1 MAGASPYER
10 EMSQKALRLLPET
23 SDPIERLR
31 LKCLARGATGIKGL
45 GRSFRIMDD
54 DRSKKLDFDE
64 FKKGISN
71 CGLDMEPN
79 ELTYMFQAFDEDNTG
94 KINID
99 EFLVKLR
106 PPLSISRQ
114 TVIQKAFQRADRTGD
129 GVITT
134 DDLRGVY
141 NVKQHPKYLNGEWSE
156 DQIFRKFL
164 ENFETPDDPDGVVTY
179 DEFYDYYVGVS
190 SSIDNDA
197 YFDVMMR
204 KEWQI

>member
-64 FKKGISN
+64 FKKGICN